1 MPEPIAD
8 VTFAAELRRLR
19 GQLSLRSLAERAH
32 CSKSII
38 SDLEHRR
45 RTPTPRMAS
54 ALDKALRADGTLVA
68 LAEAERHRTS
78 ERAAPAALGS
88 AVDGLLREWD
98 DVLRR
103 TFLIKGTGVTAALAT
118 GLGVDDAADSDSH
131 DLLHAHQ
138 DLRAVH
144 GRLDNLRGADAVY
157 RQAVDHHHQIVAWH
171 TCATGAE
178 RRRVAALASD
188 TGGFVAF
195 LSYDLGQAEL
205 AAAHY
210 RNAAAY
216 AQGAGDV
223 SSCANL
229 LGQMSRI
236 LADLGHYDRA
246 LSLTN
251 QALQLAGT
259 RAHPAVRSWLHAVR
273 AHHHACLGTGHS
285 THADLDTAWNLLA
298 RADDGEKPPYI
309 GYLSPAELN
318 KWTGHALVRL
328 APKTSS
334 LIPTG
339 RTALDEA
346 RATWPTTIV
355 RGSAE
360 VLTASAR
367 IYHASGDLDIATDLA
382 SKAVTIA
389 TRTGS
394 VRNLRSALTTQALIG
409 TAFS

>member
-1 MPEPIAD
+1 MPEPIANE
-8 VTFAAELRRLR
+8 VTFTAELRRMR
-19 GQLSLRSLAERAH
+19 GQLSLRALARRAN

-54 ALDKALRADGTLVA
+54 ALDKALGAGGTLVA

-98 DVLRR
+98 DVFRR
-103 TFLIKGTGVTAALAT
+103 NFLKATGVTAAALTT
-118 GLGVDDAADSDSH
+118 GLGVEDAADSDSR
-131 DLLHAHQ
+131 DLLHAHK
-138 DLRAVH
+138 DLRAAH

-157 RQAVDHHHQIVAWH
+157 RQAVDHHRQILAWH
-171 TCATGAE
+171 ACATGTE
-178 RRRVAALASD
+178 RKRVAALASD

-195 LSYDLGQAEL
+195 LAYDLGQAEL
-205 AAAHY
+205 AATHY
-210 RNAAAY
+210 RDAAAH
-216 AQGAGDV
+216 AQESGDV

-229 LGQMSRI
+229 MGQMSRI
-236 LADLGHYDRA
+236 LADLGNYDRA
-246 LSLTN
+246 LSFAN
-251 QALQLAGT
+251 HALNLAGT

-273 AHHHACLGTGHS
+273 AHHHACLGSGHPAQ
-285 THADLDTAWNLLA
+285 ADLGTAWTLLA

-309 GYLSPAELN
+309 GYLSTAELN

-328 APKTSS
+328 ASKTPS

-339 RTALDEA
+339 RAALDDA
-346 RATWPTTIV
+346 RAAWPTTIV

-367 IYHASGDLDIATDLA
+367 IYHASGDLDIAADLA
-382 SKAVTIA
+382 SRSVAVA

-394 VRNLRSALTTQALIG
+394 ARNLRTALTTQARITHGL
-409 TAFS
+409 